1 MAGTVLTDGE
11 DGPRIERPQRN
22 HRPSAALL
30 AHSEQAAIAS
40 QQKAVN
46 DFRAAEAAKRASAT
60 ALALAAARANKSTT
74 PSSSRATSPDDTPLT
89 QPIPSTLH
97 IADKT
102 KRARVE
108 EISDEEDSDDEER
121 ENARINP
128 KPTGECNIMVFK
140 ILRLTEK
147 LLAKKARRSTISSEP
162 EPVDEDGILVDVEV
176 QSVGDDSVSTREG
189 KTADIEQF
197 FGSAYEYAGANGKV
211 KKHRKCKICV

>member
-1 MAGTVLTDGE
+1 MVPTDGK
-11 DGPRIERPQRN
+11 DGPHIERPQCN
-22 HRPSAALL
+22 HCPSAALL

-40 QQKAVN
+40 QQRAIIN
-46 DFRAAEAAKRASAT
+46 FCAAEAAKCASAT

-89 QPIPSTLH
+89 QPIPSTSH

-108 EISDEEDSDDEER
+108 EISDEEDSDDEEC

-176 QSVGDDSVSTREG
+176 
-189 KTADIEQF
+189 
-197 FGSAYEYAGANGKV
+197 
-211 KKHRKCKICV
+211 